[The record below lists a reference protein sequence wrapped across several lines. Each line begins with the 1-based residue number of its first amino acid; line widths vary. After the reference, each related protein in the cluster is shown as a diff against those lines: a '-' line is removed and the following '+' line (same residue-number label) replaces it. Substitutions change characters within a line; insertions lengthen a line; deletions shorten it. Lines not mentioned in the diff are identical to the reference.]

1 MKQEGEPFAG
11 LAASH
16 QGLIDCLTVER
27 NHQNEAF
34 TIFQ

>member
-11 LAASH
+11 LATSY
-16 QGLIDCLTVER
+16 QGLIDWLTVER

-34 TIFQ
+34 MIFQ